1 MIDYFRQVA
10 EQFANPVTA
19 VAQLLGF
26 VPLLLNWFIFRPHS
40 RNTSIAIKA
49 VSDGFSALHFLL
61 LREWTG
67 CAINCVNIGRGVCF
81 AQRGKRTW
89 ASGVYLPVL
98 FCILTVASSA
108 LSWMGPESL
117 LPMAGTCFGVIGYWC
132 REPAHLRRFVLC
144 GVSLWLIY
152 AVITVSVP
160 TVVGNLISI
169 TSIILTELR
178 TVRKN
183 KEAVS

>member
-10 EQFANPVTA
+10 EQFAHPVTA

-67 CAINCVNIGRGVCF
+67 GAINCVNIGRGVCF
-81 AQRGKRTW
+81 SQRGKRPW
-89 ASGVYLPVL
+89 ASGAYLPVA
-98 FCILTVASSA
+98 FCIITILSSA
-108 LSWMGPESL
+108 FSWTGPESL

-132 REPAHLRRFVLC
+132 NEPSHLRRFVLC

-178 TVRKN
+178 TAQKP
-183 KEAVS
+183 KEAAS